1 MIQGIKGIIS
11 KNVTCQLDEMT
22 VIDTSDGFYSHH
34 FEQWNLVSREANKYI
49 GFVTIEECIPE
60 VTQNGEKYDM
70 LVTVI
75 PFNNDK
81 IQGFDHLNKPTSR
94 VEVLKKAIEFLE
106 NN

>member
-1 MIQGIKGIIS
+1 MIQGILT
-11 KNVTCQLDEMT
+11 KNVNCVLDVT
-22 VIDTSDGFYSHH
+22 SVIDTSDGFYSHH
-34 FEQWNLVSREANKYI
+34 CEQWNLVSRVTGKYVGVVI
-49 GFVTIEECIPE
+49 FEECIPE
-60 VTQNGEKYDM
+60 VTRNGEKYDM

-94 VEVLKKAIEFLE
+94 VKCLKKAIDFLQ

>member
-1 MIQGIKGIIS
+1 MINGLIT
-11 KNVTCQLDEMT
+11 KNVSCSLDEMS

-34 FEQWNLVSREANKYI
+34 FEQWNMVSRETNKYI
-49 GFVTIEECIPE
+49 GFVTFEECIPE
-60 VTQNGEKYDM
+60 VTRNGEKYDM

-81 IQGFDHLNKPTSR
+81 VQGFDHLSKPTSR
-94 VEVLKKAIEFLE
+94 VKVLKKAVEFVQ